1 VSKSAESSIAVPP
14 PQDQSIPHVIVTDP
28 DDDATAIL
36 RDLQYS
42 VIRNPAAA
50 QAIFSALVAEGRE
63 FAATEAGKR
72 WKERFEKSDL
82 LRRVRTFWGNS
93 YFNLLDDDPG
103 TVLPSSLLD
112 ALAKVIAAD
121 GAEDAGAE
129 DFDGRPPR

>member
-1 VSKSAESSIAVPP
+1 VSKSAESCVDVPQP
-14 PQDQSIPHVIVTDP
+14 DDESIPHVIVTDP
-28 DDDATAIL
+28 DDDAMAIL

-50 QAIFSALVAEGRE
+50 QAIFSALVAEGRA

-103 TVLPSSLLD
+103 AVLPSTLLD
-112 ALAKVIAAD
+112 ALAKAIARD
-121 GAEDAGAE
+121 GFGDAGAE
-129 DFDGRPPR
+129 DFDGRPRR